1 MGDQGEGHSMLEN
14 LASERAESVERHA
27 PREKDPRSILADI
40 NHLRD
45 HIQTLEDAA
54 RSARQVEF
62 DQLRAVI
69 AQLEL
74 VAEAAKAVERD
85 ISQELSDTS
94 RVSVATARVLR
105 ERLAVAL
112 RSLSEALATVE
123 GKDDL
128 DLL

>member
-1 MGDQGEGHSMLEN
+1 MGDQEQEHSMLEN
-14 LASERAESVERHA
+14 LAKERAESAAREV
-27 PREKDPRSILADI
+27 PRGEGARSILADI
-40 NHLRD
+40 NHIRD

-54 RSARQVEF
+54 RAAREVEF
-62 DQLRAVI
+62 DQLRSVI

-123 GKDDL
+123 DKDFDL
-128 DLL
+128 S

>member
-1 MGDQGEGHSMLEN
+1 MGDQDEKHSMLEN
-14 LASERAESVERHA
+14 LASERAESLERQA
-27 PREKDPRSILADI
+27 PHGDPHSILADI

-45 HIQTLEDAA
+45 HIQILEEAA

-123 GKDDL
+123 GKDF

>member
-1 MGDQGEGHSMLEN
+1 MGDQEQEDSMLEN
-14 LASERAESVERHA
+14 LAKERAESVGRDVPHGEAAH
-27 PREKDPRSILADI
+27 SILADI
-40 NHLRD
+40 NHIRD

-54 RSARQVEF
+54 RAAREVEF

-123 GKDDL
+123 DKEL
-128 DLL
+128 DIH

>member
-1 MGDQGEGHSMLEN
+1 MGDTGEEQSMLEN
-14 LASERAESVERHA
+14 LAKERAESVGREA
-27 PREKDPRSILADI
+27 PGREDTRSILPDV
-40 NHLRD
+40 NHIRD
-45 HIQTLEDAA
+45 HIQTLEEAA
-54 RSARQVEF
+54 RAAREVEF

-74 VAEAAKAVERD
+74 VADAAKAVERD

-105 ERLAVAL
+105 ERLAIAL

-123 GKDDL
+123 DKEL
-128 DLL
+128 DIS

>member
-1 MGDQGEGHSMLEN
+1 MGDQEEERSMLEN
-14 LASERAESVERHA
+14 LARERAESVGREA
-27 PREKDPRSILADI
+27 PRGEGAHSILADI

-45 HIQTLEDAA
+45 HIQTLEEAA
-54 RSARQVEF
+54 RTARQVEF

-69 AQLEL
+69 GQLEQ
-74 VAEAAKAVERD
+74 VAEAAKAAERD

-123 GKDDL
+123 DKDR

>member
-1 MGDQGEGHSMLEN
+1 MLEN
-14 LASERAESVERHA
+14 LAKERAESVG
-27 PREKDPRSILADI
+27 REVPVNEGAHSILADI
-40 NHLRD
+40 NHIRD

-54 RSARQVEF
+54 RAAREVEF

-123 GKDDL
+123 DKDL
-128 DLL
+128 DLH

>member
-1 MGDQGEGHSMLEN
+1 MADQEQERSMLEN
-14 LASERAESVERHA
+14 LAKERAESVGREA
-27 PREKDPRSILADI
+27 PVNEGAHSILADI
-40 NHLRD
+40 NHIRD

-54 RSARQVEF
+54 RAAREVEF

-123 GKDDL
+123 DKDL
-128 DLL
+128 DLH

>member
-1 MGDQGEGHSMLEN
+1 MGDKGGEHSMLEDM
-14 LASERAESVERHA
+14 SGERAEIVGREA
-27 PREKDPRSILADI
+27 PPGEGTRSILADI
-40 NHLRD
+40 NHIRD

-54 RSARQVEF
+54 RAAREVEF

-69 AQLEL
+69 GQLEL

-105 ERLAVAL
+105 ERLAIAL

-123 GKDDL
+123 DKEPDTI
-128 DLL
+128 

>member
-1 MGDQGEGHSMLEN
+1 MGDGEQEHSMLEN
-14 LASERAESVERHA
+14 LAKERAESVGREA
-27 PREKDPRSILADI
+27 PLGEGARSILADI
-40 NHLRD
+40 NHIRD
-45 HIQTLEDAA
+45 HIQTLEEAA
-54 RSARQVEF
+54 RAAREVEF

-74 VAEAAKAVERD
+74 VADAAKAVERD

-112 RSLSEALATVE
+112 RSLAEALATVE
-123 GKDDL
+123 DKDIDPS
-128 DLL
+128 

>member
-1 MGDQGEGHSMLEN
+1 MGDKDEEQSMLEN
-14 LASERAESVERHA
+14 LAKEREEIIGREV
-27 PREKDPRSILADI
+27 PRGQGARSILADI
-40 NHLRD
+40 NHIRD

-54 RSARQVEF
+54 RAAREVEF

-69 AQLEL
+69 GQLEL

-123 GKDDL
+123 DKEL
-128 DLL
+128 DPL

>member
-1 MGDQGEGHSMLEN
+1 MGNQEEERSMLEN
-14 LASERAESVERHA
+14 LARERAESVAREA
-27 PREKDPRSILADI
+27 PRAEGAHSILADI
-40 NHLRD
+40 NHLRE
-45 HIQTLEDAA
+45 HIQTLEEAA
-54 RSARQVEF
+54 RTARQVEF

-69 AQLEL
+69 GQLEQ
-74 VAEAAKAVERD
+74 VAEAAKAAERD

-123 GKDDL
+123 DKDR